1 MQTEVK
7 YLNAYYIKIVF
18 YFAITVNSFAS
29 INGTLRMTD
38 TVEIISVWNVSQN
51 CATFPHHPLEEVDV
65 FMHCLDRQQASKSYL
80 NGPPFLIVMFLTA
93 V

>member
-38 TVEIISVWNVSQN
+38 IVEIISV
-51 CATFPHHPLEEVDV
+51 
-65 FMHCLDRQQASKSYL
+65 
-80 NGPPFLIVMFLTA
+80 
-93 V
+93 